1 MKKLENQDPLLIDA
15 LRAFVD
21 ENRVSTSLLQR
32 IFLIGFPR
40 AARIIDQLEELGLVT
55 YDIDAEKRKL
65 LITEN
70 ELNDIIA
77 NME

>member
-1 MKKLENQDPLLIDA
+1 MKKLENQDPLLIDS
-15 LRAFVD
+15 LKAFVD
-21 ENRVSTSLLQR
+21 ENKVSISLLQR
-32 IFLIGFPR
+32 IFLIGFQR
-40 AARIIDQLEELGLVT
+40 AARIIDQLEELGFVT